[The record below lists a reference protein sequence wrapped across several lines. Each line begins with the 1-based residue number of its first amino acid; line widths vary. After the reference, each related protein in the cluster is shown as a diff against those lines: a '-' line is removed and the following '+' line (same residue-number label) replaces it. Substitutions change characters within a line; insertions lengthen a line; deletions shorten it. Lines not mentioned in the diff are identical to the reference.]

1 MDITLFNTHLAKRI
15 LCNYHSID
23 FIFEEP
29 YYLVLVVVCCVC
41 IIYQKFLLKTQ
52 MIPGQ
57 AWAGAGAASGR
68 SPRPPHRSITG
79 TVPGLIAHSDTDV
92 VPI

>member
-1 MDITLFNTHLAKRI
+1 
-15 LCNYHSID
+15 
-23 FIFEEP
+23 
-29 YYLVLVVVCCVC
+29 
-41 IIYQKFLLKTQ
+41 

-68 SPRPPHRSITG
+68 SPRPPPRSITG